1 LLLFASYGKIYIKPV
16 FNNFMMLKE
25 SLDKMVSEIDKKINS
40 LTDKLSLIGGSLLIG
55 GLAGAVARFQDSNTN
70 SFSSLTTYALL
81 TTALYGMTMVGSN
94 KFFKDEAIRK
104 REALLNNLAAYS
116 SLYAGMFGAYLV
128 I

>member
-1 LLLFASYGKIYIKPV
+1 
-16 FNNFMMLKE
+16 MMLKE

-40 LTDKLSLIGGSLLIG
+40 LTDRLSLIGGSFLIG
-55 GLAGAVARFQDSNTN
+55 GLAGAVAKFQDSNAD

-81 TTALYGMTMVGSN
+81 TTALYGMTIVGSN
-94 KFFKDEAIRK
+94 KFLKDEAIRK

-116 SLYAGMFGAYLV
+116 SLYAGMFGAYLA